1 MEPTPT
7 QPNSIGQLAK
17 ALAMAQG
24 EFKPIVKDKVVKS
37 SSYSYRYADLASVR
51 EAVTSALTKNGL
63 AVIQTFRPNGGVHQY
78 VDTLLVHSSGESI
91 SSSYQI
97 PATGKQQEI
106 GSAITYARRYSL
118 CAILGVVAEDDD
130 DGNAA
135 DQKQVKVEQTVSTQA
150 AGKLD
155 AIAGQKST
163 DYEMLDPMT
172 GEIEK
177 YKLGTDWLIKAQEHL
192 HQHPAVHDWWAA
204 NHPTFHRIEKVV
216 TDAKHKKGIDMCAR
230 TKTLATAR
238 TATPEIRP

>member
-1 MEPTPT
+1 MEST
-7 QPNSIGQLAK
+7 QTSIGQLAK
-17 ALAMAQG
+17 ALALAQG

-51 EAVTSALTKNGL
+51 DAVTPALTKNGL
-63 AVIQTFRPNGGVHQY
+63 AIVQTFRPNGGTHQY

-135 DQKQVKVEQTVSTQA
+135 DQKQGIKVEQTVSTQA

-155 AIAGQKST
+155 TIANQKAG

-204 NHPTFHRIEKVV
+204 NEKAFYSIQQKA
-216 TDAKHKKGIDMCAR
+216 TEAKNKKGQDLCSRVAKLAFDR
-230 TKTLATAR
+230 TQ
-238 TATPEIRP
+238 TPEIRP

>member
-1 MEPTPT
+1 MTE
-7 QPNSIGQLAK
+7 NLSELAK
-17 ALAMAQG
+17 ALAAAQG
-24 EFKPIVKDKVVKS
+24 EFKPIVKDKAVKS
-37 SSYSYRYADLASVR
+37 SSYSYRYADLATVR
-51 EAVTSALTKNGL
+51 DAVTPALTKHGL
-63 AVIQTFRPNGGVHQY
+63 SVVHTFKPNGGQVQY
-78 VDTLLVHSSGESI
+78 LETMLMHSSGQCI
-91 SSSYQI
+91 TSSYQI

-230 TKTLATAR
+230 TKTLATMR

>member
-1 MEPTPT
+1 MEST
-7 QPNSIGQLAK
+7 QTSIGQLAK
-17 ALAMAQG
+17 ALAAAQG
-24 EFKPIVKDKVVKS
+24 EFRPIVKDKVVKS
-37 SSYSYRYADLASVR
+37 SSYSYRYADLATVR
-51 EAVTSALTKNGL
+51 DAVTPALAKHGL
-63 AVIQTFRPNGGVHQY
+63 AVVQTFRPNGGTHQY
-78 VDTLLVHSSGESI
+78 VETTLMHSSGESV

-155 AIAGQKST
+155 NIAKPSA
-163 DYEMLDPMT
+163 DYEMFDPLT

-177 YKLGTDWLIKAQEHL
+177 YKLGTDWLTKAQEHL
-192 HQHPAVHDWWAA
+192 HQHPSVADWWAA
-204 NHPTFHRIEKVV
+204 NEPTFYRIQQAATE
-216 TDAKHKKGIDMCAR
+216 AKHRKGIDACGKVAE
-230 TKTLATAR
+230 LAHKR
-238 TATPEIRP
+238 INIPETRP

>member
-1 MEPTPT
+1 MTEM
-7 QPNSIGQLAK
+7 QPIAKLAT
-17 ALAMAQG
+17 ALALAQA
-24 EFKPIVKDKVVKS
+24 EFKPIIKDKTVTS
-37 SSYSYRYADLASVR
+37 GSYKYRYADLASVR
-51 EAVTSALTKNGL
+51 EAVTPALAKNGL
-63 AVIQTFRPNGGVHQY
+63 AIVQTFRPNGGVHQY

-155 AIAGQKST
+155 AIAKQPEDT
-163 DYEMLDPMT
+163 YELVDDD
-172 GEIEK
+172 GEVTK
-177 YKLGTDWLIKAQEHL
+177 FKLGLDWLPQCELLLQTSQDASAAWDRNSKAFYAIK
-192 HQHPAVHDWWAA
+192 
-204 NHPTFHRIEKVV
+204 EKV
-216 TDAKHKKGIDMCAR
+216 TKNKHKTGMDRCQQL
-230 TKTLATAR
+230 LALANKLTQPA
-238 TATPEIRP
+238 EMRP